1 VKELVRG
8 MADALDKIPKEQ
20 YEDDETE
27 LVGVEAGDPRDEL
40 LDGPEGELEED
51 EEGEAGE
58 ESSGSEG

>member
-1 VKELVRG
+1 

-20 YEDDETE
+20 YEDDEPE

-40 LDGPEGELEED
+40 VGKSEDELEED
-51 EEGEAGE
+51 EEAAAGD